1 MPDRKPVLTEAAR
14 QARAERDARAA
25 QALRDNLRRRKQQSR
40 AREALPEEPA
50 TMATRPTV
58 LFISLFGGAGTYDPA
73 AFRRMPGG
81 DDDTVWMRMTLDHL
95 GLAPRI
101 DYRAARPHCGE
112 ALPDP
117 AGIDAVILGGSIDS
131 VHDNHPWQACVRDFL
146 QRWRETRKPLFGICG
161 GHQMA
166 SAVEG
171 GVVDTM
177 QTGKIA
183 GSYPIERT
191 AEGQGH
197 FLFDGFPADQA
208 FHFSHNDRVAVP
220 PPGAVVLARRVHT
233 PHAALDHGGNWYS
246 VQFHPEATADLF
258 ATVYADQPDVRA
270 RYRVLAH
277 TERMLLNFLTGT
289 GVVPAGAGHADVA
302 AA

>member
-1 MPDRKPVLTEAAR
+1 MPDPKPTLTAAALK
-14 QARAERDARAA
+14 ARADREARAA

-40 AREALPEEPA
+40 AREAAPEEPTA
-50 TMATRPTV
+50 MTTRPTV
-58 LFISLFGGAGTYDPA
+58 LFISLLGGEGTYDPKN
-73 AFRRMPGG
+73 FRRLPGG

-95 GLAPRI
+95 GLADRI
-101 DYRAARPHCGE
+101 DYRAARPHRGE
-112 ALPDP
+112 PRPDP
-117 AGIDAVILGGSIDS
+117 AEIDAIILGGSIDS
-131 VHDNHPWQACVRDFL
+131 VHDNHPWQARVRDFL
-146 QRWRETRKPLFGICG
+146 ERWRATRKPLFGICG

-191 AEGQGH
+191 ADGHGH
-197 FLFDGFPADQA
+197 FLFEGFSPDQE
-208 FHFSHNDRVAVP
+208 FHFSHYDRVATP
-220 PPGAVVLARRVHT
+220 PPGATVLAQREHT
-233 PHAALDHGGNWYS
+233 PHAVLDHGGNWYT

-258 ATVYADQPDVRA
+258 ATVYANEPEVLA

-289 GVVPAGAGHADVA
+289 GVIQAGVIPA
-302 AA
+302 